1 MGFLPASTTADRV
14 ATGAA
19 EKADDVHSHLA
30 INAGCELLCNE
41 QVQQGKDEVMLE
53 FLPDTAAAEKEDALC
68 EMTFYV
74 PRDNERYAGDE
85 ETPASKVHSIGHTFC
100 QSRTAGGHV
109 RNTPQ

>member
-1 MGFLPASTTADRV
+1 MTRRQLYHVYTTIHLHLN
-14 ATGAA
+14 
-19 EKADDVHSHLA
+19 VHGSWM
-30 INAGCELLCNE
+30 

-85 ETPASKVHSIGHTFC
+85 EVPASKVSIPAARQTEWLSVPGAC
-100 QSRTAGGHV
+100 VADAG
-109 RNTPQ
+109 R